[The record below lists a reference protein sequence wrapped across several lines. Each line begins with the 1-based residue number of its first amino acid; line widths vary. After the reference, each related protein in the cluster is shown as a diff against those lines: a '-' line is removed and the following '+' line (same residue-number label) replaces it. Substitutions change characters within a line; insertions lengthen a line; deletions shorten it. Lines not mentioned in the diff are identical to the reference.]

1 MDNTKR
7 KNGILLNNKR
17 RKNNI
22 NKDSK
27 KKKLFLFFI
36 FLHAIFVLTVGF
48 FFTFVIPAKFN
59 NYGIR
64 NTSVY
69 DKIKYIFTGEF
80 PRDTDDQKEYEENKE
95 EIYRTYNNS
104 SDYFDNSNLN

>member
-22 NKDSK
+22 NKDNK

-59 NYGIR
+59 IM
-64 NTSVY
+64 V
-69 DKIKYIFTGEF
+69 
-80 PRDTDDQKEYEENKE
+80 
-95 EIYRTYNNS
+95 
-104 SDYFDNSNLN
+104 